1 MMGVRVWIISKIIK
15 VDSRKCQGADSVM
28 KVFMTNILAQ
38 GRKKKKQIET
48 KFSFLNT
55 SLIGNGYL
63 R

>member
-1 MMGVRVWIISKIIK
+1 MGVRVWIISKIIK

-38 GRKKKKQIET
+38 GRKKKQIET